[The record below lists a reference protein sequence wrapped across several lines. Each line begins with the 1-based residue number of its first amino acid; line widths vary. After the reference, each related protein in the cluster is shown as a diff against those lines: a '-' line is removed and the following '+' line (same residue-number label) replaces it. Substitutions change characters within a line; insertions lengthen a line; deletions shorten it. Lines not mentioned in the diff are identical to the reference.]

1 MKEPCLC
8 PDVCNIWAN
17 VSEFI
22 ERQMALQKGVQI
34 SGLGT
39 FTLSRQTLNVG
50 NNRCILIQRPV
61 FLVAEKLVQTHGLKH
76 TKIYATGD
84 IPIVPLNFVAL
95 SLWCLVDRDIVEGC
109 VRETI
114 QALSRSIATRKP
126 VEFNFKRIGL
136 LSFKD
141 CKVKMKFFKEFL
153 SSMDGSGN
161 LIHALSNRPGTCDSV
176 MSGRESSINRPRN
189 LIAFPRMESKD
200 LYDKTLTEKI
210 DEENEVENRHQQ
222 TKLYE
227 AVVNKEGN
235 EVDSNSDKRES
246 ASARR
251 LLNRQCIVPARVRGV
266 NLLEDLERSF
276 KPITERLPI
285 PLSSDGPKA
294 DDDRNTNNQICS
306 KKPDIFTAGQCL
318 DHCRA
323 GQELC
328 YLCMQRARKNI
339 TVSFSEE
346 RKRKEQEEDR
356 QLQEYQMIKLQES
369 LQQKEQDVLS
379 RKESSQKIAAY
390 NQGIAE
396 AIKRQ
401 KNEKPFEVQKSYI
414 LRKRP
419 PTPSSWIKEVPHAY
433 CLLQQVEYKKEKEA
447 RAKQDQE
454 LLDRLE
460 QFQLA
465 EHLAAEKA
473 KCQKEKTEQ
482 TLSYK
487 NALET
492 QLKMKPL
499 PLPVYEPDTSAMLFG
514 KYDTTYETLAER
526 KQRAYNIY
534 KQQLQ
539 AVVEKN
545 TMAVLNQLIQQR
557 KESEI
562 LEKSRQQLLT
572 DRIARVEKAHS
583 LQSALKEDWMKDIEL
598 KRQRDCEEQRFL
610 KAGSKLLLD
619 QLEKYPRCFQCKR
632 HIRNK
637 GKSNLWSSDF
647 ILKSRLMA

>member
-1 MKEPCLC
+1 MTDLLPCGALGC
-8 PDVCNIWAN
+8 SSKGFPTLPKLTEDDVCNIWAN

-189 LIAFPRMESKD
+189 LIAFP
-200 LYDKTLTEKI
+200 
-210 DEENEVENRHQQ
+210 
-222 TKLYE
+222 
-227 AVVNKEGN
+227 
-235 EVDSNSDKRES
+235 
-246 ASARR
+246 
-251 LLNRQCIVPARVRGV
+251 
-266 NLLEDLERSF
+266 
-276 KPITERLPI
+276 RLPI